1 MMNNY
6 IGESS
11 ALFLSVWFPTLPTI
25 TAGEASP
32 KDYG

>member
-1 MMNNY
+1 MNNY
-6 IGESS
+6 KDESS
-11 ALFLSVWFPTLPTI
+11 ASFLSVWFPTLPTI